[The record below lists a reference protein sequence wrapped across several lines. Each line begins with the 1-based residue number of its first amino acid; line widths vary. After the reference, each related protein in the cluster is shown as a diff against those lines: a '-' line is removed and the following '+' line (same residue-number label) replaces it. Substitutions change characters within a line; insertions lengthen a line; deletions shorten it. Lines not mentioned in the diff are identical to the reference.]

1 MSTSPATPPKR
12 RFIPGGDTLVL
23 CGLLL
28 LFAAL
33 SFGIASQNETA
44 PNPFGTAHRS
54 SFSADAGGWMAFYRL
69 LEKRGDRVR
78 QVRRRPKEWSK
89 KAGVVITGPYALGG
103 STGEWSEAEAQDAL
117 AWVSKGGVLI
127 AYTDATD
134 ELTDALGLRTT
145 EKAPLNLFGL
155 DDADKKKKAK
165 ETKEAHEAET
175 LRPTPLTVGAKGAP
189 LTVRQPALFLAGVS
203 QLKPAGDKRYTAAPA
218 KSVALVADRLPLALA
233 ISYGKGIIFAISDAG
248 IPDNTHLT
256 NADNAR
262 FAVQMAEAYTT
273 KEHPEILFDEYHQGY
288 QDDDTFWSAIGRPG
302 QLAFWQLT
310 GLFLLMA
317 YSASRRF
324 GLPRPLQAPP
334 RVSSEYVRSLA
345 DLYRRARASDA
356 ALESVTRIFWRDLC
370 RAAGMPA
377 DAPIRDVAVRVV
389 AAGDSHTEAERAVLV
404 ERITATVAECRAKIE
419 AAEIPVP
426 QPKAPAVKGEKRKR
440 KPKMKPKLVIGEAEL
455 LRLVMAIETL
465 RKELE
470 LGGRNPV

>member
-1 MSTSPATPPKR
+1 MSMSPTNRPKR
-12 RFIPGGDTLVL
+12 RFALGGDTLVL

-28 LFAAL
+28 LFAIL
-33 SFGIASQNETA
+33 SFGIADQNEA
-44 PNPFGTAHRS
+44 PSNPFGTAHRS
-54 SFSADAGGWMAFYRL
+54 SFSADAGGWKAFYRL
-69 LEKRGDRVR
+69 LETRGNRVR

-103 STGEWSEAEAQDAL
+103 STGEWSEAEAKDAL
-117 AWVSKGGVLI
+117 AWVAKGGVLI
-127 AYTDATD
+127 VYTDASD

-155 DDADKKKKAK
+155 EDADKKKKAK
-165 ETKEAHEAET
+165 EDKQAKETEI

-203 QLKPAGDKRYTAAPA
+203 QLKPAGDKRYTAAPT
-218 KSVALVADRLPLALA
+218 KSVALVADKLPLVLVIAHGDGL
-233 ISYGKGIIFAISDAG
+233 IFAVSDAR

-273 KEHPEILFDEYHQGY
+273 KQHPEILFDEYHQGY

-302 QLAFWQLT
+302 QLAFWQLL

-324 GLPRPLQAPP
+324 GLPRALPAPP

-370 RAAGMPA
+370 RAAGMPT

-389 AAGDSHTEAERAVLV
+389 AAGDITTEAERNALV

-419 AAEIPVP
+419 AAEIPVAEP
-426 QPKAPAVKGEKRKR
+426 EAPPVKGEKKKR
-440 KPKMKPKLVIGEAEL
+440 LPKPKPKSVLTEAEL
-455 LRLVMAIETL
+455 LRLVMAVETL